1 MPTELEIINYE
12 TMQVK
17 VYSKLCKHLLQY
29 KTKPHCHVKKKKKKE
44 YIYTELFRYVCL
56 SDRNSCIRLDL
67 ILSNNGDVEV
77 QTSSYTAQVSNEHM
91 NYVIIQ
97 SVLTIN

>member
-29 KTKPHCHVKKKKKKE
+29 KTKPHCHVKKKKKKN
-44 YIYTELFRYVCL
+44 ISTQNS
-56 SDRNSCIRLDL
+56 SDTSACQIGIAVLDL
-67 ILSNNGDVEV
+67 ISFYLIMEMWRFR
-77 QTSSYTAQVSNEHM
+77 HHH
-91 NYVIIQ
+91 I
-97 SVLTIN
+97 LPK